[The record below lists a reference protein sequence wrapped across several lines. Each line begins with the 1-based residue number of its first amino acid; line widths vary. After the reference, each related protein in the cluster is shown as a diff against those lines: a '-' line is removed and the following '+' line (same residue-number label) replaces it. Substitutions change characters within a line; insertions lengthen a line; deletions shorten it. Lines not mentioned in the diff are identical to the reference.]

1 LVAHPAVQAW
11 SRLNPERVI
20 PDQVTAVDFK
30 TGRSRAN
37 LNVYRLAG
45 VGVGGTDV
53 IAKRCSTADALVER
67 TVYER
72 VLPHLSL
79 PSPHF
84 YGAVKSG
91 PGDPGGDLGWLFMRE
106 IGGEKYDSKRPDHCI
121 AAARWLGVLHT
132 EASDALEHVD
142 VPDAGPAR
150 YRVQMHELRDVM
162 RRAAD
167 NPAFTAGDLDFL
179 EGLLDQ
185 FEELDAH
192 WDRLEQAC
200 TGLPTTLVHGDFNG
214 QNVRVQ
220 QTPEGP
226 QIVVFDWEY
235 AGRAVPCVDLAPGL
249 RFAATPDLATYWSV
263 VRGRWPMCRHED
275 VERLATCGTVFRVL
289 ASLQWQ
295 SHHLVQ
301 PWANAFVSTFQMYQA
316 ELVESLRRLG
326 LARAARAAVL
336 GGAT

>member
-1 LVAHPAVQAW
+1 
-11 SRLNPERVI
+11 
-20 PDQVTAVDFK
+20 
-30 TGRSRAN
+30 
-37 LNVYRLAG
+37 
-45 VGVGGTDV
+45 
-53 IAKRCSTADALVER
+53 
-67 TVYER
+67 
-72 VLPHLSL
+72 
-79 PSPHF
+79 
-84 YGAVKSG
+84 
-91 PGDPGGDLGWLFMRE
+91 
-106 IGGEKYDSKRPDHCI
+106 
-121 AAARWLGVLHT
+121 
-132 EASDALEHVD
+132 
-142 VPDAGPAR
+142 
-150 YRVQMHELRDVM
+150 MHELRDVM